1 MVKDTWSHVKVQ
13 LPGTSRVFVVV
24 LERHNDVTKIDDST
38 LGDIAF
44 DGAQLDPGS
53 CKSRNSISFLCYILC
68 KKITDYIS
76 QQCSLKVVKLKK
88 G

>member
-1 MVKDTWSHVKVQ
+1 MVKDTWSHVKIQ
-13 LPGTSRVFVVV
+13 LPATSRVFVVV

-53 CKSRNSISFLCYILC
+53 CKSRSLVSFKYTLCSVMFVYF
-68 KKITDYIS
+68 
-76 QQCSLKVVKLKK
+76 VAKLA
-88 G
+88 